1 MPAISIDDNVLPS
14 LAERRRRVSREL
26 MRGEILTAA
35 QHIIRT
41 QGMDAL
47 SLRALAK
54 AVGVTAPALYEY
66 FPNKDAI
73 LRALFVEGSNVM
85 LSRMDET
92 VKNNAPGVPQ
102 VLAVLGGYRRF
113 AREEPDYFRLLF
125 GTVEPAL
132 ELSED
137 EYAGLK
143 AIFMRF
149 NGIISNAIELGDLRP
164 LPPETLSCSLGALV
178 HGVALLEN
186 DSFMARK
193 DIDGNGEVM
202 HFDAALKLLLLSV
215 ATPQGAEAIGPLVN
229 PC

>member
-1 MPAISIDDNVLPS
+1 MPAISLDESLPS
-14 LAERRRRVSREL
+14 LAERRRRASREL

-41 QGMDAL
+41 KGMDAL

-66 FPNKDAI
+66 FSSKEAI
-73 LRALFVEGSNVM
+73 LRALFVEGSHVM
-85 LSRMDET
+85 LARMEET
-92 VKNNAPGVPQ
+92 ISGSAPGVQ
-102 VLAVLGGYRRF
+102 RVLAVLNGYRRF

-125 GTVEPAL
+125 GTVEPPL
-132 ELSED
+132 ELSEN
-137 EYAGLK
+137 EYAGMQ
-143 AIFMRF
+143 AIFGRF
-149 NGIISNAIELGDLRP
+149 IGIISDAIDQGDLKQ
-164 LPPETLSCSLGALV
+164 LPPETLSCSLWALV

-193 DIDGNGEVM
+193 DIDVDGGVM
-202 HFDAALKLLLLSV
+202 HFDGAMKLLLLSV
-215 ATPQGAEAIGPLVN
+215 ATSQGAEVIGFLEN